1 MNGYLQLAESPY
13 NKLAEMT
20 SQDLSKYVFIP
31 EGYKGATKDLYIRED
46 LLDTLPDFVYDQ
58 MMIELRPYQNTGL
71 SGIFDKA
78 KARRDARRANKEG
91 KKGGSARRA
100 DRLKRIEARQ
110 AGKAGR
116 AEKRS
121 ALLTNITDKVAGIFG
136 GSKAPAGLDVS
147 VGPGGVDVDLDT
159 DPTFWDQY
167 KVPIIVGGVAI
178 GGFIAYKALTKKG
191 R

>member
-46 LLDTLPDFVYDQ
+46 LLDSLPDFVYDQ

-78 KARRDARRANKEG
+78 KARREARR
-91 KKGGSARRA
+91 SAKQ
-100 DRLKRIEARQ
+100 KRIEARQ

-147 VGPGGVDVDLDT
+147 VGPGGVNVDLDSE
-159 DPTFWDQY
+159 PTFWDQY

-178 GGFIAYKALTKKG
+178 GGLIAYKALTKKG